1 MNARPSYRSWL
12 LLPALF
18 SCHLLIAQLPVSRE
32 PHHKVI
38 FENKYGRLLEGV
50 IPVNDTTAAH
60 LHAANSVVIFLSHST
75 FGIQIPG
82 EKPIITTVSPGD
94 MKYVAY
100 GDKPVTHIV
109 WNQTPPVFHFLVAE
123 LPKRPLSKP
132 ASSTPPPATDSCP
145 TLVQPGVSLQWRQK
159 SVTAYYLDIPGS
171 QPYRL
176 PPSGCARLLID
187 ITGTPRTGS
196 RSLQPDNFV
205 FFPPQSKIE
214 LNGHARCILL
224 EIK

>member
-1 MNARPSYRSWL
+1 MVYFADKMNCPPSYRSWL

-18 SCHLLIAQLPVSRE
+18 SCHLLMAQLPVSRE

-38 FENKYGRLLEGV
+38 FENKYLRLLEGA

-60 LHAANSVVIFLSHST
+60 LHAANSVVVFLSHST
-75 FGIQIPG
+75 FGIQIIG
-82 EKPIITTVSPGD
+82 ENPVITTVRPGD

-109 WNQTPPVFHFLVAE
+109 WNQTPPIFHFFVVE
-123 LPKRPLSKP
+123 LSKRPP
-132 ASSTPPPATDSCP
+132 AKDSCP
-145 TLVQPGVSLQWRQK
+145 TLSQPGVNFQWQQK
-159 SVTAYYLDIPGS
+159 SVTAYYLDMPDS
-171 QPYRL
+171 QRYRL

-187 ITGTPRTGS
+187 ITGTISTGS
-196 RSLQPDNFV
+196 RTLQPDNYI

-214 LNGHARCILL
+214 INGPTRCVLL